1 MSGKSLL
8 IFCSS
13 SFNIDPEFNEE
24 ARKVVR
30 AVSSKGYGIVSG
42 GAAKGTMGV
51 VADEAGKSGL
61 GNVGVIPR
69 FLGNVVHPL
78 LSEVI
83 WTDTMSERKERM
95 REAGPDVAL
104 ALPGGVGTMDELFE
118 TLTLAKLGKY
128 EGKVI
133 AYNFK
138 GFYDVLKKMMDNFL
152 ETGMIDSHT
161 RELIHFP
168 ENIDQLLEI
177 L

>member
-1 MSGKSLL
+1 
-8 IFCSS
+8 
-13 SFNIDPEFNEE
+13 
-24 ARKVVR
+24 
-30 AVSSKGYGIVSG
+30 
-42 GAAKGTMGV
+42 
-51 VADEAGKSGL
+51 
-61 GNVGVIPR
+61 
-69 FLGNVVHPL
+69 
-78 LSEVI
+78 
-83 WTDTMSERKERM
+83 
-95 REAGPDVAL
+95 
-104 ALPGGVGTMDELFE
+104 MDELFE